1 MQSFQLISPH
11 PANGI
16 VAPVGCSSVILIRSL
31 GARMRLCRNPSTACK
46 TWLNSGLAVKG
57 NQPSE
62 GLVHRPLRSCTGPCR
77 HGNGRPGRCDL
88 GTRGT
93 GSQMTVHRIGAANC
107 ADHETRQQLGVV
119 ARRLVGSVSLQ
130 HPGPINLIQFS
141 SPSPGSDGWVWW
153 IALPSFHCMLFR

>member
-31 GARMRLCRNPSTACK
+31 GARMRLCRDPSTACK

-93 GSQMTVHRIGAANC
+93 GSQMTVHRIGGAKLDDDDEYLSC
-107 ADHETRQQLGVV
+107 QSGRKSIQSLVP
-119 ARRLVGSVSLQ
+119 ARKLVKERRGSLRS
-130 HPGPINLIQFS
+130 PPFS
-141 SPSPGSDGWVWW
+141 EEG
-153 IALPSFHCMLFR
+153 